1 MLFDYPQETVD
12 PYMVVDES
20 SDSELLQKLSSEA
33 LTDEQ
38 LDQAITLVW
47 ELDEHH
53 PTFWTGLCKKLL
65 ITLSRDRLQGKL

>member
-1 MLFDYPQETVD
+1 
-12 PYMVVDES
+12 MVVSDNI
-20 SDSELLQKLSSEA
+20 SDSELLEKLSSEA
-33 LTDEQ
+33 LSEEQ